1 MNMSI
6 SIIITRHITPYPHYH
21 QVAANIS
28 HLDTNEYANNLMM
41 LRISNSLKTN
51 APQQHHKINRAVYAC
66 E

>member
-1 MNMSI
+1 MLTCLSHCNY
-6 SIIITRHITPYPHYH
+6 ITTY

-28 HLDTNEYANNLMM
+28 HLDTKEYVNNLMM

-51 APQQHHKINRAVYAC
+51 APQQPHKINRAVYVC